1 MLIRNYRRDKG
12 GIFILEERWI
22 TFMMKSII
30 YCNLIG
36 GIVFLLGEDILLTFK
51 IKNNYPFGK
60 RGLKHSQSIL
70 NRHINSLMNMTT
82 SYKPQRKVH
91 VFVLFS
97 LLLFISMLI
106 VLSHY
111 TNPINTILI
120 ALLMGFTP
128 YLYLRIKLYSIR
140 ISGSHEGSIVVRELV
155 NQYRINYNNIIEAI
169 ERVAKIKTAPVSQK
183 AFYLLSIKIKECKTK
198 EEIIHELETLTF
210 IINTQWM
217 KMLANNIYMAIE
229 FGTNITSGLEDILFE
244 LKESKKIEEKKN
256 QLNIESFS
264 ILNVLSPVM
273 YAASILISIKYF
285 DFSLRKFFEYQLK
298 TPMGIKFLTLIL
310 LLTLLNR
317 GIMLL
322 VGKKK
327 FDI

>member
-1 MLIRNYRRDKG
+1 MLG
-12 GIFILEERWI
+12 AFER
-22 TFMMKSII
+22 
-30 YCNLIG
+30 
-36 GIVFLLGEDILLTFK
+36 
-51 IKNNYPFGK
+51 KNEFRYGK
-60 RGLKHSQSIL
+60 KGLKYSQ
-70 NRHINSLMNMTT
+70 NRVKKHINSLMNITT
-82 SYKPQRKVH
+82 SYKPKRRIR

-97 LLLFISMLI
+97 LILFIGMLI
-106 VLSHY
+106 ILFQY
-111 TNPINTILI
+111 TNVLNAIVI
-120 ALLMGFTP
+120 ALLIGLAP
-128 YLYLRIKLYSIR
+128 YLYLRIRLYSIR
-140 ISGSHEGSIVVRELV
+140 VSGSHEGNTVIRELV
-155 NQYRINYNNIIEAI
+155 NQYRIEYNNIIEAI
-169 ERVAKIKTAPVSQK
+169 EGVARMKTAPVSQK

-244 LKESKKIEEKKN
+244 LKESKKIEEKRN
-256 QLNIESFS
+256 QLNIESVS

-273 YAASILISIKYF
+273 YAASILVSIKYF
-285 DFSLRKFFEYQLK
+285 DFSLGKFFQYQFK

-322 VGKKK
+322 LGKKK